1 MARKPKT
8 SSVIVID
15 RTLIVSQAY
24 MRLSG
29 IAPQVLL
36 MFLARRRVGTLGR
49 KGKEKKVILNNGQIV
64 FSYSE
69 ALKRFGITP
78 PRFARALSQLIK
90 FGFIDINHVG
100 GGMVKDISTYYI
112 SDRWENYGTQEFEEK
127 KRPKDTRGLG
137 FTKKN
142 WEEKTGKKRKAS
154 SKISNNNVTRTSNN
168 NVTAYR
174 GITHASSNKNVT
186 EEIDPNF
193 FIYKGEEVFQYFQ
206 LRSNKNVTIL

>member
-49 KGKEKKVILNNGQIV
+49 KGKEKKVIFNNGQIV

-137 FTKKN
+137 FTPKN
-142 WEEKTGKKRKAS
+142 WEERSQKKRRTKL
-154 SKISNNNVTRTSNN
+154 KISNNNVTRTSNK
-168 NVTAYR
+168 NVTVPNGTPY
-174 GITHASSNKNVT
+174 ASSNKNVT

-193 FIYKGEEVFQYFQ
+193 FIYKGEEVIRHLQ

>member
-36 MFLARRRVGTLGR
+36 MFLARRQIGKIGR
-49 KGKEKKVILNNGQIV
+49 KGKEKWVISNNGKII
-64 FSYSE
+64 FTYSE
-69 ALKRFGITP
+69 AVSKFKLTR
-78 PRFARALSQLIK
+78 PRFARAISQLVK

-154 SKISNNNVTRTSNN
+154 SKISNNNVTRTSNK

-174 GITHASSNKNVT
+174 GITHAPSNKNVT

-193 FIYKGEEVFQYFQ
+193 FIYKGEELIRCFR
-206 LRSNKNVTIL
+206 LRSNKNITVL

>member
-1 MARKPKT
+1 
-8 SSVIVID
+8 
-15 RTLIVSQAY
+15 

-36 MFLARRRVGTLGR
+36 MFLARRQIGKIGR
-49 KGKEKKVILNNGQIV
+49 KGKEKWVISNNGKII
-64 FSYSE
+64 FTYSE
-69 ALKRFGITP
+69 AVSKFKLTR
-78 PRFARALSQLIK
+78 PRFARAISQLVK

-137 FTKKN
+137 FTPKN
-142 WEEKTGKKRKAS
+142 WEERSQKKRRAKLI
-154 SKISNNNVTRTSNN
+154 ISNENVTGTSNK

-174 GITHASSNKNVT
+174 GITYTSSNKNVT

-193 FIYKGEEVFQYFQ
+193 FIYKGEEVIRHFQ
-206 LRSNKNVTIL
+206 LRSDKNVTIL

>member
-1 MARKPKT
+1 
-8 SSVIVID
+8 
-15 RTLIVSQAY
+15 

-36 MFLARRRVGTLGR
+36 MFLARRKIGKIGR
-49 KGKEKKVILNNGQIV
+49 KGKEKWVISNNGKII
-64 FSYSE
+64 FTYSE
-69 ALKRFGITP
+69 AVSKFKLTR
-78 PRFARALSQLIK
+78 PRFARAISQLVK

-137 FTKKN
+137 FTPKN
-142 WEEKTGKKRKAS
+142 WEERSQKKRRAKL
-154 SKISNNNVTRTSNN
+154 KISNK

-174 GITHASSNKNVT
+174 GITYTSSNKNVT

-193 FIYKGEEVFQYFQ
+193 FIYKGEELIRCFR
-206 LRSNKNVTIL
+206 LRSNKNITVL

>member
-127 KRPKDTRGLG
+127 NAQRILVGWGSQRKIG
-137 FTKKN
+137 
-142 WEEKTGKKRKAS
+142 KRKLA
-154 SKISNNNVTRTSNN
+154 R
-168 NVTAYR
+168 
-174 GITHASSNKNVT
+174 
-186 EEIDPNF
+186 
-193 FIYKGEEVFQYFQ
+193 KGRLAQ
-206 LRSNKNVTIL
+206 K